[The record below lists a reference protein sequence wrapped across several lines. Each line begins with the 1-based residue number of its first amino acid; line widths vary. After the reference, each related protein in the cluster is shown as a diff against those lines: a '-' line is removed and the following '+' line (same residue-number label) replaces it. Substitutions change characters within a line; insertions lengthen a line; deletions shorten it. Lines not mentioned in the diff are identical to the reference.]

1 MAEKNFYRCLRS
13 NELFNFSNVHYFQH
27 KMEIRK
33 ADLEHLIE
41 SRYIG
46 EEQLEILPSF
56 DAKRSTAED
65 RKERLKALK
74 D

>member
-46 EEQLEILPSF
+46 EKQLEILLSF
-56 DAKRSTAED
+56 DANRSTAED
-65 RKERLKALK
+65 MKERLKALK